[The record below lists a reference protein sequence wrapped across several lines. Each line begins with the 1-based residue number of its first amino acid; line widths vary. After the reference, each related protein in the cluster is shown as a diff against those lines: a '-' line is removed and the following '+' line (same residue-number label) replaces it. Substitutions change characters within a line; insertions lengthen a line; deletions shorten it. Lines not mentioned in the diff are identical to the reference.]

1 MGPCAV
7 YMKKVQSAINDTA
20 AGDGW
25 FKIWDAGYD
34 ESSQEW
40 CTTKLMNNGGY
51 LTVQLPQDLVGGYYL
66 IRPELLAL
74 HEAETGDPQYY
85 VACAQIFLQSNGSLV
100 PSNTVSIPG
109 YVSKNDAADSYN
121 IWATPL
127 SLPYPIPGPSVATF
141 SSGNAVSQSTR
152 TEGLLPSG
160 CLVEVGSNW
169 CGFEVASYGDQ
180 AGCYNSGQDCWNQG
194 QQCWNLAPATGN
206 SLCQTWNDKCQDIDN
221 HCSAGDWNGP
231 PNAGSTLSQWQT
243 TSTIQPPSSLG
254 PTVIGNSTVNAPS
267 AASAPSAQSSY
278 PNDGAATTASPSPGS
293 TEEPAQSGSSLS
305 TATASAVSESC
316 VHVVTVTTTVTVDAP
331 SASGTDTQ
339 GYWMSMFWK
348 SM

>member
-1 MGPCAV
+1 MDRVCSIGDGATLTFQWQQYAQSDNGSVLPTNHMGPCAV

-25 FKIWDAGYD
+25 FKIWDSGYD

-40 CTTKLMNNGGY
+40 CTTKLMSNGGY
-51 LTVQLPQDLVGGYYL
+51 LTMQLPQGLVGGYYL
-66 IRPELLAL
+66 IRPEVLAL

-85 VACAQIFLQSNGSLV
+85 TACAQVFLQSDGSLV
-100 PSNTVSIPG
+100 PSSTVPIPG
-109 YVSKNDAADSYN
+109 YVSIHDPSDSYN

-127 SLPYPIPGPSVATF
+127 SLPYPIPGPEVATF
-141 SSGNAVSQSTR
+141 EPSNEVSQSTQ
-152 TEGLLPSG
+152 TEGQLPPG

-169 CGFEVASYGDQ
+169 CGFEVASYSDQ

-194 QQCWNLAPATGN
+194 QQCWDLAPPTGN

-243 TSTIQPPSSLG
+243 TSTIVPPAPLG
-254 PTVIGNSTVNAPS
+254 PTVVGNSTVE
-267 AASAPSAQSSY
+267 AASTAAPIAGSSMS
-278 PNDGAATTASPSPGS
+278 TAS
-293 TEEPAQSGSSLS
+293 
-305 TATASAVSESC
+305 SAVS
-316 VHVVTVTTTVTVDAP
+316 
-331 SASGTDTQ
+331 ASRDSSHGLLRTIE
-339 GYWMSMFWK
+339 GIMS
-348 SM
+348 